1 MAFPEQSCRT
11 KEEEEMYLIAGLGN
25 PGKEYAG
32 TRHNMGYSVITELAK
47 RHDISASEQRM
58 KTLYGK
64 GRIGSE
70 RVILAEPL
78 TYMNL
83 SGESVRSMCEYFKV
97 DPFAE
102 LIVIYDDIS
111 LAPGQIRVRPGGSAG
126 GHNGMKSII
135 KMLGGEQ
142 FMRIRVGIGEKP
154 KGWDL
159 ADYVLGRPSAEEQ
172 VLLADA
178 FVRAADAVEMIISRG
193 VDAAMNIYNAKSAGV
208 KE

>member
-11 KEEEEMYLIAGLGN
+11 KEEEEMDLIAGLGN

>member
-1 MAFPEQSCRT
+1 
-11 KEEEEMYLIAGLGN
+11 MYLIAGLGN
-25 PGKEYAG
+25 PGKEYTG

-47 RHDISASEQRM
+47 RHDINASEQRM

-83 SGESVRSMCEYFKV
+83 SGESVCSMCEYFKV
-97 DPFAE
+97 DPFSE

-193 VDAAMNIYNAKSAGV
+193 VEAAMNVYNAKSAGV

>member
-1 MAFPEQSCRT
+1 MASPEQSCRT